1 MDVKHDSVKRIL
13 LFSGKRKSGKDY
25 ITDKLLIKLGIENA
39 EIIRIS
45 EPIKS
50 FWAKEKSL
58 DLKQLL
64 SDGAYKEKY
73 RKEMIIW
80 SDEMRAKDYGVFC
93 REASKSVSKETVIVS
108 DIRRKTDI
116 KWFCETFGTKVK
128 LIRIKCQD
136 CVRENRGWKFES
148 GVDDIQSEC
157 DLDDWNEWDLLI
169 ENDGL
174 RDIESILDEICSK
187 FVS

>member
-1 MDVKHDSVKRIL
+1 MSFENVKRIL

-25 ITDKLLIKLGIENA
+25 ITDKLLIKLGKEHA

-50 FWAKEKSL
+50 FWAKEKNL
-58 DLKQLL
+58 NLTELL

-80 SDEMRAKDYGVFC
+80 SDEMRAKDYGIFC
-93 REASKSVSKETVIVS
+93 CEASKNISKETVIVS

-116 KWFCETFGTKVK
+116 KWFRETFGSKIK
-128 LIRIKCQD
+128 LIRIECED
-136 CVRENRGWKFES
+136 RVREDRGWIFQK

-157 DLDDWNEWDLLI
+157 DLDDWNEWDLVI
-169 ENDGL
+169 QNNDSSST
-174 RDIESILDEICSK
+174 DDILDEICGK
-187 FVS
+187 LVT

>member
-1 MDVKHDSVKRIL
+1 MSFENVKRIL
-13 LFSGKRKSGKDY
+13 LFSGKRKSGKDF
-25 ITDKLLIKLGIENA
+25 ITDKLLIKLGNDNA

-50 FWAKEKSL
+50 FWAKEKNL
-58 DLKQLL
+58 DLTQLL

-73 RKEMIIW
+73 RKAMIVW
-80 SDEMRAKDYGVFC
+80 SDEMRAKDYGIFC
-93 REASKSVSKETVIVS
+93 REASKNISKETVIVS

-116 KWFCETFGTKVK
+116 QFFRETFGNKIK
-128 LIRIKCQD
+128 LIRIVCNDNIRVK
-136 CVRENRGWKFES
+136 RGWTFQE

-169 ENDGL
+169 ENTGD
-174 RDIESILDEICSK
+174 RDAHEILDEIITK
-187 FVS
+187 FIV